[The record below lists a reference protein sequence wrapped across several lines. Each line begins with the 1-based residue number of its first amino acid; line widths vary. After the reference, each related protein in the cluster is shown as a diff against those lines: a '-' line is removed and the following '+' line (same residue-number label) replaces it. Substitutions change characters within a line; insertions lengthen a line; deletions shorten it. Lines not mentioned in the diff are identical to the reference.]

1 MRGRENGD
9 EHDGRGGR
17 DARVPWAKRH
27 VWVWSAGATQRSGA
41 RTELSF
47 FVPLQCGPATGYSI
61 TAFDIWTGRLETSSL
76 DIEFNGVYP
85 FQATDAVGNR
95 SAGAAFGAQR
105 RCASLGLGGLQPPCQ
120 LAVRRLPQIR
130 PARRAHSGECDR
142 SVLGRPRSGFTGAES
157 REAVHGY
164 ELLGPCPLA
173 SFNRFSWTRRLRSMG
188 CVGHDYGC
196 TEPFSVRSSV
206 R

>member
-41 RTELSF
+41 HTELSF

-105 RCASLGLGGLQPPCQ
+105 RCDSLGLGGLQPPCQ
-120 LAVRRLPQIR
+120 LAGPTPSSNSTSSTSSFR
-130 PARRAHSGECDR
+130 GMR
-142 SVLGRPRSGFTGAES
+142 S
-157 REAVHGY
+157 
-164 ELLGPCPLA
+164 LGPRTTSLGVHRGRIA
-173 SFNRFSWTRRLRSMG
+173 RGRAR
-188 CVGHDYGC
+188 V
-196 TEPFSVRSSV
+196 
-206 R
+206 